1 MDIVHSPFSHIEKQ
15 GEFSKK
21 NVDAT
26 HNVWRKIN
34 IFFHQFL
41 MPSIVVAAAYTS
53 VSHTLLVS
61 SSNRNILA
69 VFEYERNL

>member
-34 IFFHQFL
+34 IFSPVFDAKYCGGR
-41 MPSIVVAAAYTS
+41 SIYQRQ
-53 VSHTLLVS
+53 SH
-61 SSNRNILA
+61 IIG
-69 VFEYERNL
+69 